1 MSQSQLNEVISAAV
15 TLLLAL
21 MSLLTALVISY
32 TRKHFAAKDIET
44 ATSIVATAVNA
55 IEQAHDSTTSGA
67 DKKEA
72 ASVAASDLL
81 NKAGVSL
88 SATQL
93 STMVEGAV
101 GTMNKTPAVIAPVVV
116 TPPTVMPRSTK

>member
-21 MSLLTALVISY
+21 MSLLTALVIGY

-55 IEQAHDSTTSGA
+55 IEQVHATASGA

-81 NKAGVSL
+81 DKAGVTL
-88 SATQL
+88 SPTQL
-93 STMVEGAV
+93 STMVEGSV
-101 GTMNKTPAVIAPVVV
+101 GAMNQTPAVVV
-116 TPPTVMPRSTK
+116 TPPTVMQRSTR